1 MIATRLTLA
10 AFSAVALLAATL
22 PAHAQGWRNDGYGY
36 GYHREE
42 HREREWRER
51 EWRER
56 EWREREWR
64 ERHRPF
70 VYGYL
75 PPPAVIIAPRW

>member
-10 AFSAVALLAATL
+10 AFSAAALLAATL
-22 PAHAQGWRNDGYGY
+22 PAHAQGWRDERYGY
-36 GYHREE
+36 RHEE

-56 EWREREWR
+56 EWRER
-64 ERHRPF
+64 HRPY
-70 VYGYL
+70 VYGYGYGYV
-75 PPPAVIIAPRW
+75 PPPPVIIAPRW